1 MEYTANDYKKGQ
13 PRWCP
18 GCGDHFFLASLHK
31 AMAEI
36 GVAPENIAVISGID
50 AHLTVDNCYLVI
62 DDSKT
67 TITDTPDETPTAIE
81 TVKTVNAGSAVRY
94 NMAGQQVGKDYKG
107 LVIENGR
114 KFLNK

>member
-1 MEYTANDYKKGQ
+1 M
-13 PRWCP
+13 
-18 GCGDHFFLASLHK
+18 
-31 AMAEI
+31 
-36 GVAPENIAVISGID
+36 VAQNGAIWYESFVNENFVDAAQSID